1 VIDFTA
7 TWCGPCRIMAPIFE
21 GLAKKYPNVVFLK
34 VDVDEMK
41 VVKLLPLF
49 SYYHDAISLFLSST
63 AFLTESFC

>member
-1 VIDFTA
+1 
-7 TWCGPCRIMAPIFE
+7 MAPIFE

-41 VVKLLPLF
+41 VLKLLPLF

-63 AFLTESFC
+63 AFSTKSFC